1 MKGRRITDSF
11 SLILVG
17 GLAMISSLSSAT
29 RLAVSSTTTPTS
41 RRSSFLACFALH
53 SFHNRKIPFRHFMM
67 SSLGGTDDSPQNN
80 NKKPPPIPRA
90 AVSVCVRCT
99 VSTNKNPYYLLIQRG
114 KEPNK
119 GMWSLP
125 GGSIEF
131 GEDAVDA
138 GMRELAEET
147 VWEAS
152 VKGANSNNCKQKDQD
167 VFSELQWY
175 RGTVTTT
182 DAIGQGYHYLIAHCF
197 AELIILVQ
205 EKPSTASSEPTT
217 VADCCLPRIQPA
229 DDADDASWLTA
240 RQIRDLEQS
249 SNPNRHI
256 TPGVVRVIQR
266 VEELSAAN
274 LLPTSK
280 QI

>member
-1 MKGRRITDSF
+1 
-11 SLILVG
+11 
-17 GLAMISSLSSAT
+17 MISSLCSSAT
-29 RLAVSSTTTPTS
+29 RLAVSSTTYPTS
-41 RRSSFLACFALH
+41 RRSCFLACFASH
-53 SFHNRKIPFRHFMM
+53 SFHNQKIPSRHLMM
-67 SSLGGTDDSPQNN
+67 SSMGGEDSPQNSN
-80 NKKPPPIPRA
+80 NKKPPPPIPRA

-99 VSTNKNPYYLLIQRG
+99 VSTNKDPYYLLIQRG

-138 GMRELAEET
+138 GRRELAEET

-152 VKGANSNNCKQKDQD
+152 VKGANNSNNKQKEDQD

-175 RGTVTTT
+175 RGTIATT

-197 AELIILVQ
+197 AELILVQ
-205 EKPSTASSEPTT
+205 EEPSTA
-217 VADCCLPRIQPA
+217 ADCGLPRIQPA

-249 SNPNRHI
+249 SNPNRHL

-266 VEELSAAN
+266 VEELSEAN

-280 QI
+280 QIL